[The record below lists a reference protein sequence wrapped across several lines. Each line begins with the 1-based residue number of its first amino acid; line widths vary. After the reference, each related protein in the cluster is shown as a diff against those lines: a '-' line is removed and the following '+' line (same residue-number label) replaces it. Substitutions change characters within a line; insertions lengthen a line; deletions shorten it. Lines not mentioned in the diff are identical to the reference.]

1 MRYRLSEFLLCL
13 TFIGSMLIGPG
24 SPAWGQAHTDTSGA
38 INPDAIIYI
47 TYEHNPRLAAARHK
61 LRSAEYNYD
70 LFESEYSQFIPLV
83 LDSRMRRSYEE
94 SEKSTSGKLAAGL
107 RKEFFDGSS
116 VSVDVG
122 NETGWNSGGR
132 THDQF
137 IESQLEFPLF
147 SSNRKLSRIIK
158 RTFEENE
165 LHSARLDYVEQVRE
179 ALRDAQEEYYDL
191 IAHTQKL
198 DAFRE
203 NRKRLEALLDERR
216 VQEHPADR
224 QQIEDEIN
232 SLNSDIRGGEVQV
245 ASLEIRLQRE
255 LGLKSLEG
263 FRIEPVPLG
272 LGQTEY
278 YGKHYVDE
286 DYEILLERA
295 VDNDVEIKVLHRVR
309 ESALEKKRLAEQGR
323 WDSFVTVDGQYS
335 YAGFNG
341 DDDPENDYSMGVGL
355 RVKKFDTKVL
365 EYSRLKAEE
374 DILNVEARIRDRELE
389 TATRIYQEK
398 GEAENRRKQLES
410 LYESLLSRKSMYT
423 TKRESYLKGEESI
436 DNLLQAF
443 RSLLDTESRCYE
455 VGNDYFSNVR
465 DLDYR
470 CAVYFQKLGIEV
482 E

>member
-1 MRYRLSEFLLCL
+1 MRHRLSELLL
-13 TFIGSMLIGPG
+13 GLAVIGMLIGLP
-24 SPAWGQAHTDTSGA
+24 SSALGQTHTDTAGV
-38 INPDAIIYI
+38 INPDTIIEI
-47 TYEHNPRLAAARHK
+47 TYESNPRLAAARHK

-83 LDSRMRRSYEE
+83 LDSRVRRSFED
-94 SEKSTSGKLAAGL
+94 SEKSTSGKLTAGL

-116 VSVDVG
+116 VSVDLG
-122 NETGWNSGGR
+122 NETGWDSEGR

-179 ALRDAQEEYYDL
+179 VLREAQDEYYDL

-198 DAFRE
+198 EAFRK

-224 QQIEDEIN
+224 QQVEDEIN
-232 SLNSDIRGGEVQV
+232 SLDSDIRGEEVRV
-245 ASLEIRLQRE
+245 ASYKIRLQRE
-255 LGLKSLEG
+255 MGLKSLEG

-272 LGQTEY
+272 LGQAEY
-278 YGKHYVDE
+278 YGKHYVEE
-286 DYEILLERA
+286 DYEALLKRA
-295 VDNDVEIKVLHRVR
+295 VDNDVEIKVLHKVR

-341 DDDPENDYSMGVGL
+341 DDDPENDYSMGIGL
-355 RVKKFDTKVL
+355 KVKKFDTKVL

-374 DILNVEARIRDRELE
+374 DIRNVQARIEDRELE

-398 GEAENRRKQLES
+398 GEAENRRSQLES
-410 LYESLLSRKSMYT
+410 LYESLQSRKSIYT
-423 TKRESYLKGEESI
+423 IKRTSYLKGEESI

-443 RSLLDTESRCYE
+443 RSLLETEAECYE
-455 VGNDYFSNVR
+455 VGNDYFGNVR